1 MFKKA
6 ERKQARLRLALAGPS
21 GSGKTLSALLL
32 ATGLGGKIAVIDTE
46 HESASLY
53 AEYADFDVMSLGA
66 PYSPERY
73 IDAISSAE
81 AGGYSVLIIDSY
93 SHEWIGAGGCLE
105 INDAIAKQKYK
116 GNTWSA
122 WNETTPRHRKL
133 VDRILTS
140 PLHIIC
146 TMRSKT
152 ETVQGE
158 GKKIIKLGMKSEQR
172 EGSDYEFTVVLD
184 LVHDGNECPNFVAN
198 FLQPWLKALFS
209 GEDCKSCLLRRHG
222 SKFSF
227 CRHDDPSPHTSA
239 AFVFNLISGDPV
251 AQPHKLGCLRHRLW
265 LYHAQVASY
274 PLDHHQIIQCPRL
287 VDVAGQGDQLR
298 LAVCQRHAE
307 VNNAQ
312 LTHVPAHC
320 GADRLENLLQ
330 LLLGVVRL
338 DLGALAVIDCGGKP
352 GFQVQNQL
360 GRPAKL
366 FDALPFCLAV
376 GSIKLF
382 ALDLG
387 GGRGVGNRPKIG
399 S

>member
-81 AGGYSVLIIDSY
+81 TGGYSVLIIDSY

-184 LVHDGNECPNFVAN
+184 LVHDGNVAIATKDRTRIFDQPEVISADTGRRLIAWLN
-198 FLQPWLKALFS
+198 DGKKQDEHGVEAVNEAISKIPVAETMQELQS
-209 GEDCKSCLLRRHG
+209 IY
-222 SKFSF
+222 
-227 CRHDDPSPHTSA
+227 SA
-239 AFVFNLISGDPV
+239 AYRIAEQMPEPL
-251 AQPHKLGCLRHRLW
+251 ARLN
-265 LYHAQVASY
+265 AAK
-274 PLDHHQIIQCPRL
+274 DKRK
-287 VDVAGQGDQLR
+287 
-298 LAVCQRHAE
+298 AE
-307 VNNAQ
+307 
-312 LTHVPAHC
+312 LTEA
-320 GADRLENLLQ
+320 A
-330 LLLGVVRL
+330 
-338 DLGALAVIDCGGKP
+338 
-352 GFQVQNQL
+352 
-360 GRPAKL
+360 
-366 FDALPFCLAV
+366 
-376 GSIKLF
+376 
-382 ALDLG
+382 
-387 GGRGVGNRPKIG
+387 
-399 S
+399 

>member
-53 AEYADFDVMSLGA
+53 ADYADFDVMSLGA

-73 IDAISSAE
+73 IDAITSAE

-172 EGSDYEFTVVLD
+172 DGSDYEFTVVLD
-184 LVHDGNECPNFVAN
+184 LVHDGNVAIATKDRTRIFDQPEVIN
-198 FLQPWLKALFS
+198 ADTGRRLIAWLNDGKKQEEHGVEAVNDAISKIPDAKTMQDLQS
-209 GEDCKSCLLRRHG
+209 IY
-222 SKFSF
+222 
-227 CRHDDPSPHTSA
+227 SA
-239 AFVFNLISGDPV
+239 AYRIAEQLPEPL
-251 AQPHKLGCLRHRLW
+251 ARLNAAKDKRKAE
-265 LYHAQVASY
+265 LTE
-274 PLDHHQIIQCPRL
+274 
-287 VDVAGQGDQLR
+287 
-298 LAVCQRHAE
+298 AV
-307 VNNAQ
+307 
-312 LTHVPAHC
+312 
-320 GADRLENLLQ
+320 
-330 LLLGVVRL
+330 
-338 DLGALAVIDCGGKP
+338 
-352 GFQVQNQL
+352 
-360 GRPAKL
+360 
-366 FDALPFCLAV
+366 
-376 GSIKLF
+376 
-382 ALDLG
+382 
-387 GGRGVGNRPKIG
+387 
-399 S
+399 